1 MRIFWGVVGF
11 IASVFFIFILFHT
24 PQTVHDNIEQDKP
37 RLDPATRD
45 AILSAD
51 IPEIAKEAII
61 GPETPKISP
70 TVGIADTEH
79 ILEDDERLRV
89 FDEL

>member
-1 MRIFWGVVGF
+1 MWGVVGF

-24 PQTVHDNIEQDKP
+24 SEPVHDSLKQRDT

-45 AILSAD
+45 AILNAD

-61 GPETPKISP
+61 GPETAKVSP
-70 TVGIADTEH
+70 TVGVADTEP
-79 ILEDDERLRV
+79 IPEDDELLRA